1 MDFLL
6 KIETISNPLRNC
18 PVAQPRRILS
28 VSILSARN
36 YIIFIWSQQKLQQLR
51 QIPFI

>member
-6 KIETISNPLRNC
+6 KLETISNPLRNC
-18 PVAQPRRILS
+18 PVAQPSRKLS

-36 YIIFIWSQQKLQQLR
+36 YKTFIWSQ
-51 QIPFI
+51 